1 MDKKGRKRK
10 EGTKENRIPLPPS
23 LSLPLALSCFL
34 PRDCEA
40 AHLNG
45 QLIHGGNGLLAP
57 AVRRKTGEEG
67 NGTFFRHGSQ
77 IKHLLARARERA
89 SPPPPSLFC
98 FASLS
103 LSLSPFGSGGHHL
116 RHRRRGRRL
125 RGRRLITMTRPLKRE
140 MRG

>member
-1 MDKKGRKRK
+1 MNEGRKLRRHYVDKKGRKRK

-103 LSLSPFGSGGHHL
+103 LRLAAGVTIFATVVVAVVFVVVVSLP
-116 RHRRRGRRL
+116 
-125 RGRRLITMTRPLKRE
+125 
-140 MRG
+140 